1 MPDRRL
7 DEVRSK
13 LVRLLRTDPPA
24 PGAAFAL
31 DRYVVARCSRE
42 DIEVMLRAER
52 EYGEATMSEWLAE
65 VLVEAGVVRPS
76 LRLAS

>member
-24 PGAAFAL
+24 PGAALAL

-76 LRLAS
+76 LRLAG